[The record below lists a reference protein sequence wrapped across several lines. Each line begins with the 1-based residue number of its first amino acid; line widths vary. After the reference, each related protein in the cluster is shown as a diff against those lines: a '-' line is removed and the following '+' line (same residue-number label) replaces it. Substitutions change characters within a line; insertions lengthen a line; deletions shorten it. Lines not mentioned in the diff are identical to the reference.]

1 MWQDRTV
8 VISTSVDS
16 FRLDGRTA
24 LVSGAGSG
32 IGAAVAAGLAAFGAR
47 VGCADIGD
55 AAPVAERIASA
66 GGEAIALR
74 VDVTDPASLDGAVTR
89 VEAELGPLSLAVNSA
104 GVHSTAPAEE
114 MAPAVWQRLV
124 DVSLS
129 GLFWSCQAEGRAML
143 RNGGGSIVNLGSI
156 SAHIANRGLKQAH
169 YNAVKAAVVALS
181 RSLALEWADRGVR
194 VNTLSPGYVKTPLAR
209 GAETD
214 RTLEDFVDDV
224 PLRRM
229 ADPAE
234 MVGPAV
240 LLLSDAGSYCTG
252 SELVVD
258 GGATGW

>member
-1 MWQDRTV
+1 MWKDRTV

-24 LVSGAGSG
+24 LVTGAASG
-32 IGAAVAAGLAAFGAR
+32 IGAAIAVGLAAFGAK
-47 VGCADIGD
+47 VGCVDLVAPERTAAAIGPD
-55 AAPVAERIASA
+55 AL
-66 GGEAIALR
+66 ALTG
-74 VDVTDPASLDGAVTR
+74 DVTDPASLDAAVAT
-89 VEAELGPLSLAVNSA
+89 AEDALGPLTLAVNSA

-114 MAPAVWQRLV
+114 MALADWQRLV

-143 RNGGGSIVNLGSI
+143 RNGAGSIVNLGSI
-156 SAHIANRGLKQAH
+156 SAQIANRGLKQAH

-214 RTLEDFVDDV
+214 RTPQDFVDDI
-224 PLRRM
+224 PLRRI
-229 ADPAE
+229 ADPSE

-252 SELVVD
+252 SELIVD
-258 GGATGW
+258 GGATCW